1 MAICFVSSEVAAL
14 NIKSL
19 YLLEFMELYTKKINF
34 VINFGFSIT
43 VDFLPSRSFCVQ
55 PPSHP
60 LMTGVIEI
68 LAMEWLASWGY
79 LYTDAAV
86 SDFDH

>member
-1 MAICFVSSEVAAL
+1 M

-34 VINFGFSIT
+34 VINFWFSIT
-43 VDFLPSRSFCVQ
+43 VDFFSSRVQ

-60 LMTGVIEI
+60 VMTGVIEI
-68 LAMEWLASWGY
+68 LAMEWLALWAY
-79 LYTDAAV
+79 LYTDAVV

>member
-1 MAICFVSSEVAAL
+1 MVICFVSSEVAAM

-19 YLLEFMELYTKKINF
+19 YLLEFMELYTKKINC

-55 PPSHP
+55 PPPHP
-60 LMTGVIEI
+60 DMTGVIEI
-68 LAMEWLASWGY
+68 LAMEWLASWAY
-79 LYTDAAV
+79 LYTDAVV